1 MGSGPEDLKPENV
14 FLSATGYVKLVE
26 FSLAKVVH
34 ARQDGG
40 VKRMIARGYRCGF
53 LSRSITL
60 W

>member
-34 ARQDGG
+34 GRTEGLKG
-40 VKRMIARGYRCGF
+40 
-53 LSRSITL
+53 
-60 W
+60 